1 VGDTDESRLLYGFGL
16 VDAAAAVAADV
27 AAVSANPMGSLADWV
42 RLYRRAPAEPVTE
55 EPQASAPVPALPEPD
70 APTRL
75 SSPLLPDRNTV
86 LYGTLPLTM
95 LTAAAIL
102 VALGVT
108 AAVRRIRL
116 ASRAPS
122 R

>member
-1 VGDTDESRLLYGFGL
+1 
-16 VDAAAAVAADV
+16 
-27 AAVSANPMGSLADWV
+27 MGNLEDWV
-42 RLYRRAPAEPVTE
+42 RLYRRAPVAPLPE
-55 EPQASAPVPALPEPD
+55 EP
-70 APTRL
+70 APTVEVPPLPDPGAATRAT
-75 SSPLLPDRNTV
+75 SPLLPDRETV
-86 LYGTLPLTM
+86 LYGTLPLT
-95 LTAAAIL
+95 LATTAAIL

>member
-1 VGDTDESRLLYGFGL
+1 
-16 VDAAAAVAADV
+16 
-27 AAVSANPMGSLADWV
+27 MGPLKEWFL
-42 RLYRRAPAEPVTE
+42 LYRRAQSDPVPVPSAQPVKVAPLPPAE
-55 EPQASAPVPALPEPD
+55 AAPPA
-70 APTRL
+70 A
-75 SSPLLPDRNTV
+75 SPLLPSRDTL
-86 LYGTLPLTM
+86 LYGSLPLM
-95 LTAAAIL
+95 LGTTAAIL